1 MNDER
6 SAYNTMI
13 KISELEKIGLK
24 ITWKL
29 LYLGYSGYSDF
40 GKQISAGDIIAFAI
54 DQLVPDNCNND
65 ICELASSYE
74 SEDED
79 ILRILHQLSMNE
91 KSNNKFELRKSMS
104 SIMSNA
110 LKTKDPNYIDGLM
123 ELTDL
128 WIELGYPLDSPHV
141 IQGRENN
148 MSTHDYYTEENYE
161 KLYHKNIHWL
171 KTELAYLR
179 MNQ

>member
-1 MNDER
+1 
-6 SAYNTMI
+6 MI
-13 KISELEKIGLK
+13 KISELEKLGLK

-40 GKQISAGDIIAFAI
+40 GKQISASDVIAFAI
-54 DQLVPDNCNND
+54 DQLVSDSCNND

-79 ILRILHQLSMNE
+79 ILRILHQLAMNE
-91 KSNNKFELRKSMS
+91 KSNNEFELRKLKAA
-104 SIMSNA
+104 IVSNA
-110 LKTKDPNYIDGLM
+110 LKTKDPNCIDGLM

-128 WIELGYPLDSPHV
+128 WIELGYPSDSPHV

-148 MSTHDYYTEENYE
+148 MSPQDYYTEENYE
-161 KLYHKNIHWL
+161 KLYNKNISWL
-171 KTELAYLR
+171 KTELEYLR